1 METCPPSGTAW
12 LCMRG
17 EDPARQLGLT
27 LMAGASGLSA
37 DDRSD
42 SGLVSGKPVIRLQ
55 QHLSLALKE
64 SLLWAV
70 IFSANCNYS
79 RNLIPAN
86 FLNNLSAK
94 KKWVRMQESWNWE
107 RSRKEAPVYF
117 FFQPIPIIFSPFLRF
132 VWITDCSLL
141 EVSVQV

>member
-27 LMAGASGLSA
+27 LMAGARGLSA

-79 RNLIPAN
+79 RNLVPAN

-94 KKWVRMQESWNWE
+94 KM
-107 RSRKEAPVYF
+107 
-117 FFQPIPIIFSPFLRF
+117 
-132 VWITDCSLL
+132 
-141 EVSVQV
+141 